1 LTLLGVLA
9 AVVPAGQVGRPPDQ
23 AERTV
28 LLLVAALVVVTA
40 LAVRRTRPPAVGAG
54 ALLILAVLPWPGA
67 GSAAVLAVAAAV
79 VLAAVLIDGVVR
91 APVPQRPH
99 PLLRGL
105 VVVPA
110 AVLIVVGMLFQP
122 ARAMPL
128 PHAALAAWIQAPGA
142 GHGTVSVPA
151 QLWGDLVRDGV
162 APDRLARAGSG
173 PVDTAEWTVE
183 VGATATAG
191 SPVARFGTGPAA
203 LVVLRSAHAEE
214 DGQAARAG
222 RAAPAVA
229 EQQTTAALAARQAFG
244 SSLAGNPRVQGAE
257 EVVTALRDGS
267 VDDRVLAALA
277 ALTADH
283 DLGLAASPGWTV
295 PDAAVAPRRDIRI
308 SSFDDRPTGS
318 PDVAA
323 ELRDLL
329 AALPLELAPSGIA
342 EDADGLVVTWGPG
355 VDRTADTWSLTHGRE

>member
-1 LTLLGVLA
+1 
-9 AVVPAGQVGRPPDQ
+9 
-23 AERTV
+23 
-28 LLLVAALVVVTA
+28 
-40 LAVRRTRPPAVGAG
+40 
-54 ALLILAVLPWPGA
+54 
-67 GSAAVLAVAAAV
+67 
-79 VLAAVLIDGVVR
+79 
-91 APVPQRPH
+91 
-99 PLLRGL
+99 
-105 VVVPA
+105 
-110 AVLIVVGMLFQP
+110 
-122 ARAMPL
+122 
-128 PHAALAAWIQAPGA
+128 
-142 GHGTVSVPA
+142 
-151 QLWGDLVRDGV
+151 
-162 APDRLARAGSG
+162 
-173 PVDTAEWTVE
+173 VDTAEWTVE